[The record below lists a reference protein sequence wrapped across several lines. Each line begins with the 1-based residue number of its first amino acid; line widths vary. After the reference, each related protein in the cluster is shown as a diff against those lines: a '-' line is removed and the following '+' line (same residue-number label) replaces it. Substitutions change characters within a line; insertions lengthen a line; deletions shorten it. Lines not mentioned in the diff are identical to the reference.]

1 MASISLTAQ
10 MTTNLLALQNTAK
23 LMGVTQDHLATGKKV
38 NSAIDDPVAFFD
50 ADAHYQLANDYATF
64 KNGMSEAIQTIKSA
78 TDTIESIKTL
88 LNQMKSLATSAKSA
102 ATQGDAFAL
111 NAQYADVREQV
122 DFLAEDA
129 IYKGV
134 NLLKDDTLNVV
145 FNTRGDDLEVV
156 GFDARASGDLALVD
170 ATAAAWG
177 ASAAASGA
185 LTTAQ
190 LEAISSAVGAIDDA
204 IAVLRSQAKTLAS
217 NMSIVTTRQDFTD
230 KMIATLKIG
239 GDNLTLADMNE
250 EGANMLMLQTRQAL
264 GIQSLSMASQS
275 AQQVLQLFQ

>member
-1 MASISLTAQ
+1 MAAISLTAQ
-10 MTTNLLALQNTAK
+10 MTTNLLSLQNTSK
-23 LMGVTQDHLATGKKV
+23 LLGITQERLATGKKV

-50 ADAHYQLANDYATF
+50 ADAHYQLASDYANF
-64 KNGMSEAIQTIKSA
+64 KNGMSEAVQTLKAA
-78 TDTIESIKTL
+78 TDTIESIKNL

-102 ATQGDAFAL
+102 ASQEDAHDL
-111 NAQYADVREQV
+111 RTQYAAVREQI
-122 DFLAEDA
+122 DFLAGDA

-134 NLLKDDTLNVV
+134 NLLQSDTLNVV
-145 FNTRGDDLEVV
+145 FNVEGEDLSVA
-156 GFDARASGDLALVD
+156 GFDGDASGLGVVV

-177 ASAAASGA
+177 ASGASAA

-190 LEAISSAVGAIDDA
+190 LNAVSAAIDAIDDA
-204 IAVLRSQAKTLAS
+204 IATLRSQAKTLAS
-217 NMSIVTTRQDFTD
+217 NLSIVTTRQDFTD

-264 GIQSLSMASQS
+264 GIQSLSIASQS
-275 AQQVLQLFQ
+275 AQQVLSLFR